1 MPLPP
6 PPPVSTATPNVAA
19 LAQIITGEPA
29 KAGSSSDDQMLLHL
43 PLSLSL
49 LLPKQTLDLCVR
61 MEVKIP
67 TDLLLVDPKE

>member
-1 MPLPP
+1 
-6 PPPVSTATPNVAA
+6 
-19 LAQIITGEPA
+19 
-29 KAGSSSDDQMLLHL
+29 MLLHL

-67 TDLLLVDPKE
+67 TDLLLVDPKELTMVSELVDLVCGLC